1 MQEFHG
7 LNPQDVEKARK
18 QFGSNTLTP
27 PRKRSFWQIFV
38 GNLGDP
44 IMKILMIVTGINLA
58 CLFYTHNFLETFGIV
73 VSICIAVM
81 VSTLSELGSE
91 SAFKKLE
98 TMSGQIQ
105 TRVKRSGKTV
115 LLPATQIVV
124 GDLVLLGSGDKI
136 PADGIMVDGTLSVD
150 QSILN
155 GESLEC
161 HKHVTQSTGE
171 SKVDFLS
178 AGQLFSGTVVTGGSG
193 VMRVTAVG
201 DQTAYGKIAQGL
213 TESAPTSPLK
223 VKLSKLANLVSA
235 IGYIGAAIAAI
246 TFLISVSGGGITF
259 QEILAA
265 ITLVVSVVVMAVPDG
280 LPMMITVV
288 LSSNMRAMMRDHLL
302 VRKLSAVE
310 TAGSLNILFTDKT
323 GTITQGKLTVCGVL
337 LPNGQYV
344 TQDFVAQL
352 GGFGQLL
359 GTALVVNNEAES
371 TAQGFIGG
379 NITDRVL
386 AGFGSELLGGALPK
400 ISKQNVEPFSSA
412 TKYMATTTAQG
423 DTYYKGATEVL
434 LPRCQLDNLQR
445 KRLLQKVN
453 ALSQQ
458 AMRVIC
464 VAQGDVLLGFVV
476 IRDAVRPEARPSIA
490 TLHTAQIQVVLVTGD
505 ARDTAVA
512 VAREVGI
519 LDDNGLVLTSEELNR
534 LDDKTLAQMLPRLQV
549 VARAYPQDK
558 SRLVRVAQSLNLVV
572 GMTGDGV
579 NDAPALK
586 RAELGFAMGSGTEV
600 AKAAGDIVIM
610 DDNIQSITKA
620 VSFGRTLFE
629 SIRKF
634 LVFKLTINFVA
645 MVICIL
651 APLFGIAA
659 PITVIQMLWINLV
672 MDTLAGLA
680 FGGEKPAPVYMKQP
694 PKRRD
699 ESLITSSM
707 WGKIIWG
714 SVFGSLI
721 CMWFLL
727 SPYIQK
733 IVGNQQV
740 FVTVF
745 FTFFMFLNVCNA
757 FNARANGL
765 NLLRGLFKNK
775 AFVIIM
781 VAIICSQFFI
791 IAFGGGVFRTV
802 PVDWGYV
809 LFAGVLALS
818 MLPVEMFRQVIFGTK

>member
-1 MQEFHG
+1 MQEFYG
-7 LNPQDVEKARK
+7 LTQREVDKARTEY
-18 QFGSNTLTP
+18 GANTLMP
-27 PRKRSFWQIFV
+27 PKKRSFWQIFI

-44 IMKILMIVTGINLA
+44 IIKILLIVTGINIA

-73 VSICIAVM
+73 MSIAIAVL

-91 SAFKKLE
+91 AAFQKLE
-98 TMSGQIQ
+98 KMSGQIQ
-105 TRVKRSGKTV
+105 SRVKRAGKTI
-115 LLPATQIVV
+115 LLPATEIVV
-124 GDLVLLGSGDKI
+124 GDIVLLSSGDKI
-136 PADGIMVDGTLSVD
+136 PADGVMIDGEISVD

-155 GESLEC
+155 GESMEC
-161 HKHVTQSTGE
+161 HKRVTATDNTE
-171 SKVDFLS
+171 KNDFMTP
-178 AGQLFSGTVVTGGSG
+178 GYLFSGTVVTGGTG
-193 VMRVTAVG
+193 IMRVTVVG
-201 DQTAYGKIAQGL
+201 GQTVYGKIAADL
-213 TESAPTSPLK
+213 TENPPTSPLK
-223 VKLSKLANLVSA
+223 VKLSKLANLVSV
-235 IGYIGAAIAAI
+235 IGYIGAAIAAV
-246 TFLISVSGGGITF
+246 TYLISVSGGGITF
-259 QEILAA
+259 HEILSA

-288 LSSNMRAMMRDHLL
+288 LSSNMRAMMRDQLL

-323 GTITQGKLTVCGVL
+323 GTITQGKLSVCGVL

-344 TQDFVAQL
+344 TDHFRTQL

-359 GTALVVNNEAES
+359 GTALVINNEAEP

-386 AGFGSELLGGALPK
+386 AAFGSELLGGIIPK
-400 ISKQNVEPFSSA
+400 VNKQHVEPFSSA
-412 TKYMATTTAQG
+412 TKYMATTTMQG
-423 DTYYKGATEVL
+423 DTYYKGAAEVL
-434 LPRCQLDNLQR
+434 LPRCQLDVLERAQ
-445 KRLLQKVN
+445 LMQKVT
-453 ALSQQ
+453 ALNQQ

-464 VAQGDVLLGFVV
+464 VTQGNVLLGFIV
-476 IRDAVRPEARPSIA
+476 IRDAVRPEARASIE
-490 TLHTAQIQVVLVTGD
+490 TLHTAKIQVVLVTGD
-505 ARDTAVA
+505 ARDTAVT

-519 LDDNGLVLTSEELNR
+519 LENDGLVLTSDELNR
-534 LDDKTLAQMLPRLQV
+534 LDDRALAQILPRLRV
-549 VARAYPQDK
+549 VSRAYPQDK

-610 DDNIQSITKA
+610 DDNIKSITKA

-634 LVFKLTINFVA
+634 LVFKLTINFIA
-645 MVICIL
+645 MAICIL
-651 APLFGIAA
+651 GPLFGIAA

-680 FGGEKPAPVYMKQP
+680 FGGEKPAAIFMRQP

-699 ESLITSSM
+699 ESLITPSM
-707 WGKIIWG
+707 WSKIIWG

-721 CMWFLL
+721 CLWFLI
-727 SPYIQK
+727 SPHIQN

-757 FNARANGL
+757 FNARANGI

-775 AFVIIM
+775 AFVVIM
-781 VAIICSQFFI
+781 SAIIFSQFVIVFY
-791 IAFGGGVFRTV
+791 GGGIFRTV
-802 PVDWGYV
+802 PIDWSYIA
-809 LFAGVLALS
+809 FAGVLALS
-818 MLPVEMFRQVIFGTK
+818 MLPAEMFRRALFQN

>member
-1 MQEFHG
+1 MQDFYG
-7 LNPQDVEKARK
+7 LTQQEVEKARK
-18 QFGSNTLTP
+18 QYGSNTLTP
-27 PRKRSFWQIFV
+27 PKKRSFWQIFIN
-38 GNLGDP
+38 NLGDP
-44 IMKILMIVTGINLA
+44 IMKILMIVTGINIA

-81 VSTLSELGSE
+81 VSTLSEMGSE

-98 TMSGQIQ
+98 KLSGQIES
-105 TRVKRSGKTV
+105 RVKRNGKTV

-124 GDLVLLGSGDKI
+124 GDVVLLGSGDKI
-136 PADGIMVDGTLSVD
+136 PADGIIVDGSVSVD

-161 HKHVTQSTGE
+161 HKHPIASTTE
-171 SKVDFLS
+171 HKVDFLAS
-178 AGQLFSGTVVTGGSG
+178 EQLFSGTVVTGGAG

-235 IGYIGAAIAAI
+235 IGYVGAAIAAI

-259 QEILAA
+259 TEILAA

-288 LSSNMRAMMRDHLL
+288 LSSNMRAMMRDQLL

-323 GTITQGKLTVCGVL
+323 GTITQGKLSVCGVL
-337 LPNGQYV
+337 LPNGRYV
-344 TQDFVAQL
+344 TDNFRNCL
-352 GGFGQLL
+352 GEYSQLL
-359 GTALVVNNEAES
+359 GTALVVNNEAEA
-371 TAQGFIGG
+371 TPQGFIGG
-379 NITDRVL
+379 NMTDRVL
-386 AGFGSELLGGALPK
+386 AGFGSELLGGVLPK
-400 ISKQNVEPFSSA
+400 VIKQNVEPFSSA
-412 TKYMATTTAQG
+412 TKYMSTATSEG
-423 DTYYKGATEVL
+423 DIYYKGATEVL
-434 LPRCQLDNLQR
+434 LPRCQIEEGQR
-445 KRLLQKVN
+445 IRLTQQISK
-453 ALSQQ
+453 LSQQ

-464 VAQGDVLLGFVV
+464 VTQGEILLGFVV
-476 IRDAVRPEARPSIA
+476 IRDAVRPEARTSID

-519 LDDNGLVLTSEELNR
+519 LDEQGIVLTSDELNH
-534 LDDKTLAQMLPRLQV
+534 LDDHALAQVLPRLQV

-586 RAELGFAMGSGTEV
+586 QAELGFAMGSGTEV

-634 LVFKLTINFVA
+634 LVFKLAINFIA

-680 FGGEKPAPVYMKQP
+680 FGGEKPARIYMKQP

-699 ESLITSSM
+699 ESLITKAM

-733 IVGNQQV
+733 VVGSQQV

-765 NLLRGLFKNK
+765 NLFRGLLKNK

-781 VAIICSQFFI
+781 VAIVLSQFLI
-791 IAFGGGVFRTV
+791 IFFGGGVFRTV
-802 PVDWGYV
+802 PIDWGYI
-809 LFAGVLALS
+809 LFAGVLALL
-818 MLPVEMFRQVIFGTK
+818 MLPAEMFRQFLFGTK

>member
-1 MQEFHG
+1 
-7 LNPQDVEKARK
+7 
-18 QFGSNTLTP
+18 
-27 PRKRSFWQIFV
+27 
-38 GNLGDP
+38 
-44 IMKILMIVTGINLA
+44 
-58 CLFYTHNFLETFGIV
+58 
-73 VSICIAVM
+73 
-81 VSTLSELGSE
+81 
-91 SAFKKLE
+91 
-98 TMSGQIQ
+98 
-105 TRVKRSGKTV
+105 
-115 LLPATQIVV
+115 
-124 GDLVLLGSGDKI
+124 
-136 PADGIMVDGTLSVD
+136 
-150 QSILN
+150 
-155 GESLEC
+155 
-161 HKHVTQSTGE
+161 
-171 SKVDFLS
+171 
-178 AGQLFSGTVVTGGSG
+178 
-193 VMRVTAVG
+193 
-201 DQTAYGKIAQGL
+201 
-213 TESAPTSPLK
+213 LK
-223 VKLSKLANLVSA
+223 VKLTKLANLVSA
-235 IGYIGAAIAAI
+235 IGYVGAAIAAI
-246 TFLISVSGGGITF
+246 TFLISVSSGGITF
-259 QEILAA
+259 PEILAA

-288 LSSNMRAMMRDHLL
+288 LSSNMRAMMRDQLL

-337 LPNGQYV
+337 LPNGKYI
-344 TQDFVAQL
+344 TQDFKSNL

-359 GTALVVNNEAES
+359 GTALVVNNEAEF
-371 TAQGFIGG
+371 TTQGFIGG

-386 AGFGSELLGGALPK
+386 ASFGSELLDGILPQVIK
-400 ISKQNVEPFSSA
+400 RNVEPFSSA

-423 DTYYKGATEVL
+423 DTYFKGATEVL
-434 LPRCQLDNLQR
+434 LPKCQLEHIQR
-445 KRLLQKVN
+445 MRLLQRVSTLN
-453 ALSQQ
+453 QQ

-464 VAQGDVLLGFVV
+464 ITQGEILLGFVV
-476 IRDAVRPEARPSIA
+476 IRDAVRPEARASIDN
-490 TLHTAQIQVVLVTGD
+490 LHTAQIQVVLVTGD
-505 ARDTAVA
+505 AKDTAVA

-519 LDDNGLVLTSEELNR
+519 LDNKGLVLTSDELNR
-534 LDDKTLAQMLPRLQV
+534 LDDNSLAQMLPQLRV

-634 LVFKLTINFVA
+634 LVFKLTINFIA

-651 APLFGIAA
+651 APLFGMQA

-680 FGGEKPAPVYMKQP
+680 FGGEKPSPLYMKQP

-699 ESLITSSM
+699 ESLITKHM
-707 WGKIIWG
+707 WGKILWG

-727 SPYIQK
+727 SPYIQNL
-733 IVGNQQV
+733 ISDQQV

-745 FTFFMFLNVCNA
+745 FTFFMFLNICNA

-781 VAIICSQFFI
+781 AGIIVSQFFI
-791 IAFGGGVFRTV
+791 IFFGGGIFRTV
-802 PVDWGYV
+802 PIGWEYII
-809 LFAGVLALS
+809 FAGILALS
-818 MLPVEMFRQVIFGTK
+818 MLPAETFRQVIFRR